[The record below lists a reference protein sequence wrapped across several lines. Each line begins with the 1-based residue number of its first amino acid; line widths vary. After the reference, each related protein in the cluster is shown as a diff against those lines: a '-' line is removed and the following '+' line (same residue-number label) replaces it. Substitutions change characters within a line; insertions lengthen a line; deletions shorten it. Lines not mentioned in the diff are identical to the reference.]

1 MSGIN
6 LWLEFIFEISL
17 QIGGFVSIFLWL
29 FFAVELKTFSISMEN
44 LDVHF
49 LAKKPLVNF
58 WKLKCHENF
67 YLQQRAQNF
76 PYVNMSKFLKNTK
89 INLKI
94 LFLNAQW
101 K

>member
-49 LAKKPLVNF
+49 LAKKTTREFLEIEMP
-58 WKLKCHENF
+58 WKLLSTAEITKLLLRKHE
-67 YLQQRAQNF
+67 QISQ
-76 PYVNMSKFLKNTK
+76 KHKN
-89 INLKI
+89 
-94 LFLNAQW
+94 
-101 K
+101 